1 MTNSISSD
9 LIFRVQEV
17 LEDYAGKGKLVYYS
31 DIEAR
36 IGEEIPF
43 FLWHNILDPIDEEL
57 MALGK
62 PDLTA
67 IVISKET
74 NYPPFFSQ
82 GGKARSVRFN
92 PDKHLALWQRE
103 VALVFSTW
111 KK

>member
-1 MTNSISSD
+1 MTNGISSY

-17 LEDYAGKGKLVYYS
+17 LEDYAGNGKLVYYS

-43 FLWHNILDPIDEEL
+43 FLWHSILDPIYEEL

-62 PDLTA
+62 PDLTV

-82 GGKARSVRFN
+82 
-92 PDKHLALWQRE
+92 
-103 VALVFSTW
+103 
-111 KK
+111 

>member
-1 MTNSISSD
+1 MTNGISSD

-17 LEDYAGKGKLVYYS
+17 LEDYAGNGKLVYYS

-43 FLWHNILDPIDEEL
+43 FLWHSILDPIYEEL

-62 PDLTA
+62 PDLTV

-82 GGKARSVRFN
+82 
-92 PDKHLALWQRE
+92 
-103 VALVFSTW
+103 
-111 KK
+111 